1 MWAPNGCTT
10 AAGPQLIESKAD
22 LVPRGSSPPIVPRT
36 AWAQPGA
43 AVGVNI
49 SHMLGI
55 TVVLLA
61 IPSPS
66 STPTQSLVAAAIN
79 SFGAN
84 INGHATTATKPTAE
98 HVVDTSAMTPPSAMA
113 HAHAAVAV
121 ATTKADATSLE
132 TAATTTPTCKLGPVR
147 CAAQVGEFPDRVSAA
162 IADGTCTQIKGGYK
176 YTHTDDATYTSKGQ
190 RCDGKSGTIVFGGD
204 LTLPHSSCGLGVDAV
219 MNGTLT
225 NCLYPH
231 VGGLLRQE
239 WLLGPYVSTGGNDY
253 WDNDVDHTHLAVAS
267 SQHSSLAGWGVTIHD
282 ADTGEELRLPP
293 LHKHHIGLF
302 QGASGDAR
310 SAWVKEGSGGEYVE
324 YRGYHD
330 FYRHGYRI
338 PLPQDLVAN
347 LLIND
352 VRAADSPPIRWY
364 ANISFT
370 HDDGAARRDDVV
382 THMDADETDSKHGTK
397 VETLGLMKLETALV
411 AASRF
416 ANFEVPK
423 NTDSFYVQTGTWPT
437 SGTMLFGNNDLTGT
451 HTHHHL
457 FQQSWLFAG
466 TPAQLGL
473 DDPTFGSATGCDPV
487 KTKEQTRFASNGEMA
502 TYLQTR
508 CPSCYSLTYSR
519 TNPDAA
525 TRLLCQ
531 MHAHQAEV
539 GGLWY
544 DREMVPDCY
553 ANRIPF
559 VKGQPFTHLV
569 FMDGGKPT
577 MPSYHA
583 LDWAAEGY
591 ASIHV
596 AWYIRYVDADRTKVN
611 ELHSTMML
619 AENATFDENR
629 CAGEPEWLQYV
640 YPKR

>member
-1 MWAPNGCTT
+1 
-10 AAGPQLIESKAD
+10 
-22 LVPRGSSPPIVPRT
+22 
-36 AWAQPGA
+36 
-43 AVGVNI
+43 
-49 SHMLGI
+49 
-55 TVVLLA
+55 
-61 IPSPS
+61 
-66 STPTQSLVAAAIN
+66 
-79 SFGAN
+79 
-84 INGHATTATKPTAE
+84 
-98 HVVDTSAMTPPSAMA
+98 
-113 HAHAAVAV
+113 
-121 ATTKADATSLE
+121 
-132 TAATTTPTCKLGPVR
+132 
-147 CAAQVGEFPDRVSAA
+147 
-162 IADGTCTQIKGGYK
+162 
-176 YTHTDDATYTSKGQ
+176 
-190 RCDGKSGTIVFGGD
+190 
-204 LTLPHSSCGLGVDAV
+204 
-219 MNGTLT
+219 
-225 NCLYPH
+225 
-231 VGGLLRQE
+231 
-239 WLLGPYVSTGGNDY
+239 
-253 WDNDVDHTHLAVAS
+253 
-267 SQHSSLAGWGVTIHD
+267 
-282 ADTGEELRLPP
+282 
-293 LHKHHIGLF
+293 
-302 QGASGDAR
+302 
-310 SAWVKEGSGGEYVE
+310 
-324 YRGYHD
+324 
-330 FYRHGYRI
+330 
-338 PLPQDLVAN
+338 
-347 LLIND
+347 
-352 VRAADSPPIRWY
+352 
-364 ANISFT
+364 
-370 HDDGAARRDDVV
+370 
-382 THMDADETDSKHGTK
+382 
-397 VETLGLMKLETALV
+397 
-411 AASRF
+411 
-416 ANFEVPK
+416 
-423 NTDSFYVQTGTWPT
+423 
-437 SGTMLFGNNDLTGT
+437 MLFGNNALTAT